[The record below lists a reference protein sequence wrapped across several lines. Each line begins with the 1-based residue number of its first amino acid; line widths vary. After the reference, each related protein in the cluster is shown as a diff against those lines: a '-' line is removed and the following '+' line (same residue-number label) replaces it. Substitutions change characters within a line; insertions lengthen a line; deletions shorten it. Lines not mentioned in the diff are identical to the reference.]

1 MSEDMDSTNH
11 FTKEMIDMAVQLW
24 ARSSISL
31 IDVRYKLIY
40 PDKPIQSYRMPTSML
55 VYICSGEAN
64 VKLDHTLYKSD
75 RVGIFHGGKGTE
87 LSIHPTSRSLE
98 TYMVL
103 YRAETPSFY
112 KREIYRLLEH
122 INPFIQVYGFSPRN
136 PLFFMEK
143 FLIMKD
149 RWNRESVLNQFYSKI
164 VLYHIVYEIYNEL
177 EKGDILYFQPDYVVL
192 VKQYLE
198 QHYSEPVSIQQLIE
212 MLPISRS
219 QLVRLFKKRENKSIQ
234 EYLNEIRLDS
244 AKRHLQYTN
253 ATIQEIAAGCGFV
266 DGLNLIRMFKKYN
279 HMTPNEYRTKMIT
292 NMDINDIDNDYQYHY
307 SERRLNKLVE
317 SSRNEELLMFGKKRN
332 KEMIL
337 AAAMSLMLLLSGC
350 TSNAPINNEVTPNPA
365 ETQTR
370 TTSNTDANGTDT
382 VTPQTRIVN
391 TLKGDVEVPVNPQ
404 RAVVLYLMGDLLA
417 LGIKPVGIST
427 LVGGDDAAI
436 ASELDGITTLGD
448 GLPSPEAV
456 IALDPDLL
464 IVTTDE
470 IYNNLH
476 KIAPTIY
483 IPYDLPVE
491 ERMEILGEVFGKK
504 DQAKE
509 LLDNFY
515 KKVELSKQKLQQAG
529 ILDKTVT
536 IMESNKG
543 SMAVMVGMGY
553 GRGSQIIYQY
563 LGMKAPEIVQQEIDN
578 AKNDATSMDVSYE
591 VLPQYAG
598 DYVFRSAFEG
608 MADLSDNPIW
618 NNIPAV
624 KEERLID
631 MSFGLF
637 FYNDI
642 FSLDKQLDFVVD
654 SLLSTG
660 ESKEPQ

>member
-1 MSEDMDSTNH
+1 MSNDMDSTNN
-11 FTKEMIDMAVQLW
+11 FTKEMIDKAVRLW
-24 ARSSISL
+24 TRSSISL
-31 IDVRYKLIY
+31 IDVRYKLIH

-55 VYICSGEAN
+55 VYTCGGTAN
-64 VKLDHTLYKSD
+64 VKLDQTLYQSE
-75 RVGIFHGGKGTE
+75 RFGIFHGGKGTE
-87 LSIHPTSRSLE
+87 ISIHPVSSSVE

-103 YRAETPSFY
+103 YRAETPPFY

-122 INPFIQVYGFSPRN
+122 INPFIQTYGFSPGN
-136 PLFFMEK
+136 PTFFMEK
-143 FLIMKD
+143 FLNMKNHWD
-149 RWNRESVLNQFYSKI
+149 RESVLNQFYSKI
-164 VLYHIVYEIYNEL
+164 ILYQIVYEIYNEL
-177 EKGDILYFQPDYVVL
+177 EKGDILYCQPDYVVI

-198 QHYSEPVSIQQLIE
+198 QHYSESVSIQQLIE

-219 QLVRLFKKRENKSIQ
+219 QLIRLFKKREHKSPQ
-234 EYLNEIRLDS
+234 ELLNEKRLDS
-244 AKRHLQYTN
+244 AKWHLQYTN
-253 ATIQEIAAGCGFV
+253 ATIQEIAVGCGFV

-279 HMTPNEYRTKMIT
+279 HMTPSEYRIKMIPDK
-292 NMDINDIDNDYQYHY
+292 DINDIDNDYQPQYN
-307 SERRLNKLVE
+307 ERELYKLVK
-317 SSRNEELLMFGKKRN
+317 SKGNEELLMLGKTRN
-332 KEMIL
+332 KEIIF
-337 AAAMSLMLLLSGC
+337 AAALSLMLLLSGC
-350 TSNAPINNEVTPNPA
+350 TSNGPVNKGATGSQS
-365 ETQTR
+365 ETQTQ
-370 TTSNTDANGTDT
+370 TTSNAEAKGM
-382 VTPQTRIVN
+382 PQTRIVN

-404 RAVVLYLMGDLLA
+404 RVVVLYLMGDLLA

-427 LVGGDDAAI
+427 LVGEGDAAI

-448 GLPSPEAV
+448 GQPSPEAV
-456 IALDPDLL
+456 LALNPDLI

-470 IYNNLH
+470 IYEKLH
-476 KIAPTIY
+476 KIAPTLY

-491 ERMEILGEVFGKK
+491 ERMDILGKAFSKE

-515 KKVELSKQKLQQAG
+515 NKVELSKQKLQQAG

-536 IMESNKG
+536 VMESNKG

-563 LGMKAPEIVQQEIDN
+563 LGMKAPEIVQQKIETS
-578 AKNDATSMDVSYE
+578 KNDATSMDVSYE
-591 VLPQYAG
+591 VLTQYAG

-608 MADLSDNPIW
+608 MEDLSDNHIW

-624 KEERLID
+624 KDGRLID

-654 SLLSTG
+654 SLLSSV
-660 ESKEPQ
+660 ESEELR

>member
-75 RVGIFHGGKGTE
+75 RFGIFHGGKGTE

-103 YRAETPSFY
+103 YRAETPPFY

-266 DGLNLIRMFKKYN
+266 DHIIIENNLIHKFGRNDEPPVMKDVLKKYLEEE
-279 HMTPNEYRTKMIT
+279 PGKDPVYIVF
-292 NMDINDIDNDYQYHY
+292 INDGGCKKTI
-307 SERRLNKLVE
+307 KPIIVE
-317 SSRNEELLMFGKKRN
+317 SAKHPVFWQFVGIGNGNFDFLKKLDEMEGRVVDNANFLHIENIDDISDEQLYNSLLTEFPSWL
-332 KEMIL
+332 KEVKDKGI
-337 AAAMSLMLLLSGC
+337 
-350 TSNAPINNEVTPNPA
+350 IEVEVT
-365 ETQTR
+365 EQ
-370 TTSNTDANGTDT
+370 
-382 VTPQTRIVN
+382 
-391 TLKGDVEVPVNPQ
+391 
-404 RAVVLYLMGDLLA
+404 
-417 LGIKPVGIST
+417 IS
-427 LVGGDDAAI
+427 
-436 ASELDGITTLGD
+436 S
-448 GLPSPEAV
+448 
-456 IALDPDLL
+456 
-464 IVTTDE
+464 
-470 IYNNLH
+470 
-476 KIAPTIY
+476 
-483 IPYDLPVE
+483 
-491 ERMEILGEVFGKK
+491 R
-504 DQAKE
+504 
-509 LLDNFY
+509 
-515 KKVELSKQKLQQAG
+515 
-529 ILDKTVT
+529 
-536 IMESNKG
+536 
-543 SMAVMVGMGY
+543 
-553 GRGSQIIYQY
+553 
-563 LGMKAPEIVQQEIDN
+563 
-578 AKNDATSMDVSYE
+578 
-591 VLPQYAG
+591 
-598 DYVFRSAFEG
+598 
-608 MADLSDNPIW
+608 
-618 NNIPAV
+618 
-624 KEERLID
+624 
-631 MSFGLF
+631 
-637 FYNDI
+637 
-642 FSLDKQLDFVVD
+642 
-654 SLLSTG
+654 
-660 ESKEPQ
+660 EPQPNKSGFWSKLFGR

>member
-1 MSEDMDSTNH
+1 MSNDMDSTNN
-11 FTKEMIDMAVQLW
+11 FTKEMIDKAVRLW
-24 ARSSISL
+24 MRSSISL
-31 IDVRYKLIY
+31 IDVRYKLIH

-55 VYICSGEAN
+55 VYTCGGTAN
-64 VKLDHTLYKSD
+64 VKLDQTLYQSE
-75 RVGIFHGGKGTE
+75 RFGIFHGGKGTE
-87 LSIHPTSRSLE
+87 ISIHPVSSSLE

-103 YRAETPSFY
+103 YRAETPPFY

-122 INPFIQVYGFSPRN
+122 INPFIQTYGFSPGN
-136 PLFFMEK
+136 PIFFMEK
-143 FLIMKD
+143 FLNMKNN
-149 RWNRESVLNQFYSKI
+149 WNRESVLNQFYSKI
-164 VLYHIVYEIYNEL
+164 ILYQIVYEIYNEL
-177 EKGDILYFQPDYVVL
+177 EKGDILYCQPDYVVMA
-192 VKQYLE
+192 KQYLE

-219 QLVRLFKKRENKSIQ
+219 QLIRLFKKREHKSPQ
-234 EYLNEIRLDS
+234 EFLNEKRLGS
-244 AKRHLQYTN
+244 AKWHLQYTN
-253 ATIQEIAAGCGFV
+253 ATIQEIAVGCGFV

-279 HMTPNEYRTKMIT
+279 HMTPSEYRIKMIT
-292 NMDINDIDNDYQYHY
+292 DKDINDIDNDYQPQYN
-307 SERRLNKLVE
+307 ERELYKLVK
-317 SSRNEELLMFGKKRN
+317 SKGNEELLMLGKTRN
-332 KEMIL
+332 KEIIL
-337 AAAMSLMLLLSGC
+337 AAALSLMLLLSAC
-350 TSNAPINNEVTPNPA
+350 TSNAPVNKGATGSQS
-365 ETQTR
+365 ETQTQ
-370 TTSNTDANGTDT
+370 TTSNAEAKGM
-382 VTPQTRIVN
+382 PQTRIVN

-404 RAVVLYLMGDLLA
+404 RVVVLYLMGDLLA

-427 LVGGDDAAI
+427 LVGEGDAAI

-448 GLPSPEAV
+448 GQPSPEAV
-456 IALDPDLL
+456 LALNPDLI

-470 IYNNLH
+470 IYDNLH
-476 KIAPTIY
+476 KIAPTLY

-491 ERMEILGEVFGKK
+491 ERMDILGKAFGKE

-515 KKVELSKQKLQQAG
+515 NKVELSKQKLQQAG

-536 IMESNKG
+536 VMESNKG

-563 LGMKAPEIVQQEIDN
+563 LGMKAPEIVQQKIETS
-578 AKNDATSMDVSYE
+578 KNDATSMDVSYE
-591 VLPQYAG
+591 VLTQYAG

-608 MADLSDNPIW
+608 MEDLSDNQIW

-624 KEERLID
+624 KDGRLID

-654 SLLSTG
+654 SLLSSV
-660 ESKEPQ
+660 ESEELQ